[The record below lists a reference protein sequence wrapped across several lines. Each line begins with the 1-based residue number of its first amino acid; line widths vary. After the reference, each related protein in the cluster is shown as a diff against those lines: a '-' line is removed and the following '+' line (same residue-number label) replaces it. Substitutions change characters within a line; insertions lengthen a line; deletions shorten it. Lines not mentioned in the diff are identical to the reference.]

1 MRRTGIPR
9 ERPTNAAVWP
19 CAERQRRM
27 VHRLKKDVQKKTTLL
42 IRWDYELHTKEFGR
56 QAIKISPRS
65 ACLLNVAEGE
75 GMRMK
80 GGQKWLRIK
89 TRAIYSGIACT
100 TGCAM
105 GGKTGRRKEVA
116 RSF

>member
-9 ERPTNAAVWP
+9 ERPTNAAAWP

-27 VHRLKKDVQKKTTLL
+27 VHRLKNDVKKKTTLL
-42 IRWDYELHTKEFGR
+42 TRWNYELHTKEFGR

-80 GGQKWLRIK
+80 GGQKWLR
-89 TRAIYSGIACT
+89 
-100 TGCAM
+100 M
-105 GGKTGRRKEVA
+105 KTGTILAPV
-116 RSF
+116 RSKNLIASNFHWAANKMFEI